1 MKKQQLELLTAL
13 VGEMAS
19 ENSEGAKTGKLDEEA
34 LAKIHSTLYVLY
46 LSARAATYRYIE
58 LYDSIK
64 GPQEFDNEFITPYSS
79 FWQFTEAFL
88 KIVLGHEP
96 SEKEFADFKDE
107 ILESENDVVDRWF
120 EFHG

>member
-19 ENSEGAKTGKLDEEA
+19 ENSVEEKTGKPQVD
-34 LAKIHSTLYVLY
+34 LAKIHSALFSLY
-46 LSARAATYRYIE
+46 LNARAATYRYIE

-64 GPQEFDNEFITPYSS
+64 GPQEFDDEFITPLSS
-79 FWQFTEAFL
+79 FWQFTEAL
-88 KIVLGHEP
+88 LEVILGHTP
-96 SEKEFADFKDE
+96 SEEELVDFKSE
-107 ILESENDVVDRWF
+107 ILEAENDVVDRWF